1 MHCCSRLRTGTRAWT
16 LRPTAARSKSKPC
29 GLQAAT
35 PSLSH
40 CAQLAFDSDAVIW
53 LGRIRDGILERAVSL
68 GQLLCDHIAFG
79 GGGALPCNGL
89 SDFELVWH
97 RTPHRDTPH
106 ENIAG
111 LSGKNLFDI
120 AHAQWP
126 DHSRRFAVSA
136 PGAAQRFGA
145 FCWAPIY
152 RQT

>member
-16 LRPTAARSKSKPC
+16 LRPTAARSESKPC

-40 CAQLAFDSDAVIW
+40 CAQLAFDGDAVIW

-97 RTPHRDTPH
+97 RTPQCDTPTRILQGCR
-106 ENIAG
+106 EKICSILLTRN
-111 LSGKNLFDI
+111 D
-120 AHAQWP
+120 
-126 DHSRRFAVSA
+126 
-136 PGAAQRFGA
+136 
-145 FCWAPIY
+145 PI
-152 RQT
+152 